1 MSLANA
7 AAGFCVLATSL
18 QVVGC
23 AIAAMRCRAR
33 TRPLP
38 PPHDAPSVTIVRPVC
53 GVDNFARET
62 LGSTFGLDYPNYA
75 VIFCAAREDDP
86 VVALVRELIAAHP
99 QAPARLLI
107 GDDRVGPNP
116 KLNNV
121 VKGFDA
127 ARGEWQIMADS
138 NVLMPRDYI
147 QRLLARWRPD
157 SGCVVSVPI
166 ASRPA
171 NFWAELECAFLNTF
185 QARWEYVSDT
195 LGFGFAQGKNM
206 LFRRDLLAAIGGV
219 RALGAAVAEDAATTK
234 AMRGIGK
241 RVHLMDGPFEQPL
254 ARRGA
259 GEVWA
264 RQLRWARLR
273 RITFPLLYAPE
284 ILTGCAFPLLAGI
297 YGAAAN
303 AMSVTLVA
311 ALILAIW
318 VAAEAALARCAGWHL
333 SWRLPLAMLIRDVML
348 PPLFVAAWLGD
359 EVHWRGSTVKTAD
372 ERSVIRRWVSTA
384 SPACGAAVIRYAFA
398 RRLTSRRRLRSPGR

>member
-1 MSLANA
+1 MILAHW
-7 AAGFCVLATSL
+7 AAGFCILATSL
-18 QVVGC
+18 QVIGC
-23 AIAAMRCRAR
+23 AIVAVRCRVR
-33 TRPLP
+33 TRALP
-38 PPHDAPSVTIVRPVC
+38 PPAQTPLVTIVRPVC

-62 LGSTFGLDYPNYA
+62 LGSTFGLDYPNYEI
-75 VIFCAAREDDP
+75 IFCVAREDDP
-86 VVALVRELIAAHP
+86 VVALVHELMAAHP
-99 QAPARLLI
+99 RGRARLLV
-107 GDDRVGPNP
+107 GDERVGPNP

-138 NVLMPRDYI
+138 NVLMPPDYI

-195 LGFGFAQGKNM
+195 FGFGFAQGKNM

-219 RALGAAVAEDAATTK
+219 RALGAEVAEDAATTK
-234 AMRGIGK
+234 LMRGIGK
-241 RVHLMDGPFEQPL
+241 RVHVMDGPFEQPL
-254 ARRGA
+254 ARRDA

-273 RITFPLLYAPE
+273 RITFPLLYTPE
-284 ILTGCAFPLLAGI
+284 ILTGCFIPLLAGV
-297 YGAAAN
+297 YTAAAN
-303 AMSVTLVA
+303 EVSMALTG

-318 VAAEAALARCAGWHL
+318 VAAEAALARCAAWHF
-333 SWRLPLAMLIRDVML
+333 SWRMPLALLIRDLML
-348 PPLFVAAWLGD
+348 PQLFVAAWLGD
-359 EVHWRGSTVKTAD
+359 EVKWRGSTVSEAKLRGFRMREFT
-372 ERSVIRRWVSTA
+372 ET
-384 SPACGAAVIRYAFA
+384 PAYAYA
-398 RRLTSRRRLRSPGR
+398 RRLTDGYRQKWRVR